1 MAVSSDFNML
11 EKALSVQEFYTAAD
25 LEMWGLEFEP
35 KPDSLLIYY
44 LFNKL
49 IGKPL
54 PTVEMIKHLVSGKKN
69 FPDPTFIP
77 PENFSFG
84 SEKNKAFFFVPFVD
98 EEADSSLRFTVRGSF
113 WRFSSEKSIN
123 HLHNGEE
130 VRIGTA
136 RTFIFFKNIQEEG
149 GYEMV
154 EYKLLNSK
162 ALGIDPRLIQSRS
175 FNDLLQLYSIVA
187 ITCHDGNL
195 EKIKKGIVAPA
206 LLTGGGHQIILP
218 PDADI
223 GAKGSIAPLIDH
235 ISVNPDSRA
244 PSPAPQLG
252 LFGLETVSV
261 LARTTGAAGEAST
274 S

>member
-11 EKALSVQEFYTAAD
+11 EKALSVQESYTAAD
-25 LEMWGLEFEP
+25 LEMCGLEFEP

-49 IGKPL
+49 IGKSL

-69 FPDPTFIP
+69 FRIY
-77 PENFSFG
+77 
-84 SEKNKAFFFVPFVD
+84 
-98 EEADSSLRFTVRGSF
+98 
-113 WRFSSEKSIN
+113 
-123 HLHNGEE
+123 NGEE

-154 EYKLLNSK
+154 EYKRLNSK

-195 EKIKKGIVAPA
+195 EKIKKGIGAPA

-235 ISVNPDSRA
+235 ISGNQTA
-244 PSPAPQLG
+244 QLQVR
-252 LFGLETVSV
+252 LLN
-261 LARTTGAAGEAST
+261 LDYLD
-274 S
+274 

>member
-11 EKALSVQEFYTAAD
+11 EKALSVQESYTAAD

-130 VRIGTA
+130 
-136 RTFIFFKNIQEEG
+136 
-149 GYEMV
+149 
-154 EYKLLNSK
+154 
-162 ALGIDPRLIQSRS
+162 ALGIDPRLIHSRS

-195 EKIKKGIVAPA
+195 EKIQKGIVAPA

-235 ISVNPDSRA
+235 ISGNPDSPA

-252 LFGLETVSV
+252 LFGLETVSI